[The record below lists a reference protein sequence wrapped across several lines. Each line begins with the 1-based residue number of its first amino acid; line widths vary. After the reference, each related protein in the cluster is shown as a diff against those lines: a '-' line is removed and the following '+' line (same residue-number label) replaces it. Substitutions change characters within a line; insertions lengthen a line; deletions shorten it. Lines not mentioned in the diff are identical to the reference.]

1 MKKYHFDK
9 VVNRRNLNS
18 YKWDVGED
26 ELPMWVAD
34 MDFDTAPEIKCAIQ
48 TRLNQGALGY
58 NTVPASKKVAD
69 VLYRCCSSDFIN
81 CPQDDERK

>member
-1 MKKYHFDK
+1 MIHEKYHFDN

-58 NTVPASKKVAD
+58 NTVPDSFLSLIFHGGSVDMVSRFKK
-69 VLYRCCSSDFIN
+69 SG
-81 CPQDDERK
+81 

>member
-9 VVNRRNLNS
+9 IVNRRKVNS

-34 MDFDTAPEIKCAIQ
+34 MDFDTAPEIKCAITIPCQ
-48 TRLNQGALGY
+48 IHFLSLIFHGGS
-58 NTVPASKKVAD
+58 VDMVSHFKK
-69 VLYRCCSSDFIN
+69 SG
-81 CPQDDERK
+81 